1 MVFVVPFYEKKLID
15 GYIQVSNESIENL
28 QEGGCSLFLI
38 CNGEKDVYAL
48 QALFALIF
56 HQVETDTSGRK

>member
-28 QEGGCSLFLI
+28 QEGGARCF
-38 CNGEKDVYAL
+38 
-48 QALFALIF
+48 
-56 HQVETDTSGRK
+56 

>member
-38 CNGEKDVYAL
+38 EAM
-48 QALFALIF
+48 
-56 HQVETDTSGRK
+56 